1 MIRLYKKICGTLAAV
16 KLTINNFFT
25 KKSAVLKSKIKNF
38 FETIEKNIFRNKKM
52 RAILFVL
59 ASFFFIVL
67 ILRAFRPARL
77 SVRVSD
83 ALYESYKAEFEAVQ
97 SEKPSFRF
105 IKESENIRPS
115 FFGVVPV
122 TIGRISERTEV
133 PIAKEGRGENE
144 VYYLLSETELLP
156 SVKADFTSDGTAAS
170 PLLSPD
176 ASVSFSE
183 AASMPEGNRAL
194 PVDGAYAGSEGY
206 ALSVKRYAVCVS
218 YDKRYAEKFTALC
231 EALFAPKSASACKTI
246 FIASVGDIMVAR
258 GVQEILIGRPDG
270 LETVFGNTLSVLQKN
285 DITIGNLEGVVTA
298 SKNNAVKTY
307 TFRFDEKVLPHLKNA
322 GFDYLMQANNHAY
335 DFGEEGFKD
344 TLAAFEKYGI
354 PTSGAGRNADEA
366 KRFYHKTVGD
376 TTFAIIS
383 CGAFPVER
391 SGFNG
396 KTTAT
401 ATDTRA
407 GILWQSD
414 ELLESVKKEKDA
426 GAFVIVNVHGGEEYR
441 FTPTQSQRRFY
452 EALCSAGADV
462 IFGSHPHVLQ
472 SVEWYGKSLIV
483 YSLGN
488 FLFNGMEGMPGA
500 TESEIVRLG
509 IVDKRIAYCEIYKAE
524 LKGKTVTLKRRT
536 DAVK

>member
-1 MIRLYKKICGTLAAV
+1 MMYPKKI
-16 KLTINNFFT
+16 
-25 KKSAVLKSKIKNF
+25 
-38 FETIEKNIFRNKKM
+38 
-52 RAILFVL
+52 RAIFFAL
-59 ASFFFIVL
+59 ASLFFIAL
-67 ILRAFRPARL
+67 ALRAFRPARL
-77 SVRVSD
+77 FVRVSD

-105 IKESENIRPS
+105 IKESENMRPS
-115 FFGVVPV
+115 FFGAVPV

-133 PIAKEGRGENE
+133 PIAKEARSENE

-156 SVKADFTSDGTAAS
+156 SVKADFTNDGTPQAS
-170 PLLSPD
+170 LLSPD

-194 PVDGAYAGSEGY
+194 PVDGVYAGSEGY

-231 EALFAPKSASACKTI
+231 KALFAPKNASACKTI
-246 FIASVGDIMVAR
+246 FVASVGDIMVAR
-258 GVQEILIGRPDG
+258 GVQEILIDRPDG

-285 DITIGNLEGVVTA
+285 DITIGNLEGVVTS

-307 TFRFDEKVLPHLKNA
+307 TFRFDERVLPHLKDA
-322 GFDYLMQANNHAY
+322 GFDYLMQANNHSY

-366 KRFYHKTVGD
+366 KKFYHKTVGD

-414 ELLESVKKEKDA
+414 ELLESIKKEKDA

-441 FTPTQSQRRFY
+441 FTPTQSQRRLY

-462 IFGSHPHVLQ
+462 VFGSHPHVLQ

>member
-1 MIRLYKKICGTLAAV
+1 MIRFHKKQGGKFAAA
-16 KLTINNFFT
+16 KSKINNFFSA
-25 KKSAVLKSKIKNF
+25 KSAAFKSKCKNF
-38 FETIEKNIFRNKKM
+38 FALFEKNIFRSKKA
-52 RAILFVL
+52 RAI
-59 ASFFFIVL
+59 FFAFLSLCFIAVAV
-67 ILRAFRPARL
+67 RSFRPVKL
-77 SVRVSD
+77 LVRVSD

-97 SEKPSFRF
+97 SEKLSFRF
-105 IKESENIRPS
+105 IEESENMRPS
-115 FFGVVPV
+115 FFGAVPV

-133 PIAKEGRGENE
+133 PIANEKKDENE

-156 SVKADFTSDGTAAS
+156 SVKADFANDGTPQS
-170 PLLSPD
+170 SLLSPD
-176 ASVSFSE
+176 ASLSFSE

-194 PVDGAYAGSEGY
+194 PVDGVYAGSEGY

-218 YDKRYAEKFTALC
+218 YDKRYGDELAALC
-231 EALFAPKSASACKTI
+231 EAIFALKTASARKTI
-246 FIASVGDIMVAR
+246 FVASVGDIMVAR
-258 GVQEILIGRPDG
+258 GVQDILIGEADG
-270 LETVFGNTLSVLQKN
+270 LERVFGNTLQVLQKN

-307 TFRFDEKVLPHLKNA
+307 TFRFDERVLPYLKEA
-322 GFDYLMQANNHAY
+322 GFDYLMQANNHSY

-344 TLAAFEKYGI
+344 TLSALEKYGI

-366 KRFYHKTVGD
+366 KKFYHKTVGD

-414 ELLESVKKEKDA
+414 ELLESVKKEKAA

-452 EALCSAGADV
+452 EALCASGADV
-462 IFGSHPHVLQ
+462 VFGSHPHVLQ
-472 SVEWYGKSLIV
+472 SAEWYGKSLIV

-509 IVDKRIAYCEIYKAE
+509 IVDKRIVYCEIYKAE
-524 LKGKTVTLKRRT
+524 LNGKSVSLKTR
-536 DAVK
+536 AVRPK

>member
-1 MIRLYKKICGTLAAV
+1 MMYRHEKSDGKLSAV
-16 KLTINNFFT
+16 KLKINNFFAA
-25 KKSAVLKSKIKNF
+25 KNAVFKSQIGNF
-38 FETIEKNIFRNKKM
+38 FAALKKNIFRDKKM
-52 RAILFVL
+52 RAIFFTL
-59 ASFFFIVL
+59 ASLFFITL
-67 ILRAFRPARL
+67 ALRAFRPARL
-77 SVRVSD
+77 FVRVSD
-83 ALYESYKAEFEAVQ
+83 ALYESYKAEFEA
-97 SEKPSFRF
+97 KRNDKLSFRF
-105 IKESENIRPS
+105 IKESENMRLP
-115 FFGVVPV
+115 FFGAVPV
-122 TIGRISERTEV
+122 TIGRISAKTEV
-133 PIAKEGRGENE
+133 QIAKEARNENE

-156 SVKADFTSDGTAAS
+156 SVKADFASGGTAAS
-170 PLLSPD
+170 SLLSPY
-176 ASVSFSE
+176 ASVSFSD

-194 PVDGAYAGSEGY
+194 PVDGVYAGSEGY

-218 YDKRYAEKFTALC
+218 YDKRYAEKLFALC
-231 EALFAPKSASACKTI
+231 EAVFAPKSASACKTI
-246 FIASVGDIMVAR
+246 FVASVGDIMVAR
-258 GVQEILIGRPDG
+258 GVQEILIGRTDG
-270 LETVFGNTLSVLQKN
+270 LETVFGDTLSVLQKN
-285 DITIGNLEGVVTA
+285 DITIGNLEGVVTS

-307 TFRFDEKVLPHLKNA
+307 TFRFDERVLPHLKNA

-366 KRFYHKTVGD
+366 KKFYRKTVGD

-441 FTPTQSQRRFY
+441 FTPTQSQRRLY

-462 IFGSHPHVLQ
+462 VFGSHPHVLQ
-472 SVEWYGKSLIV
+472 PIEWYGKSLIV

>member
-1 MIRLYKKICGTLAAV
+1 MMYPHEKSGGKLSAV
-16 KLTINNFFT
+16 KLKINNFFAA
-25 KKSAVLKSKIKNF
+25 KNAVFKSQIGNF
-38 FETIEKNIFRNKKM
+38 FAALKKNIFRDKKK
-52 RAILFVL
+52 RVIFFTLVSL
-59 ASFFFIVL
+59 FFITL
-67 ILRAFRPARL
+67 ALRAFRPAKL
-77 SVRVSD
+77 FVRVSD
-83 ALYESYKAEFEAVQ
+83 ALYESYKAEFEARQ
-97 SEKPSFRF
+97 SEKLSFRF
-105 IKESENIRPS
+105 IKESENMRLP
-115 FFGVVPV
+115 FFGAVPV
-122 TIGRISERTEV
+122 TIGRISAKTEV
-133 PIAKEGRGENE
+133 QLAKEAQSEKE

-156 SVKADFTSDGTAAS
+156 SVKADFTSGGTAAS
-170 PLLSPD
+170 SLLSPD
-176 ASVSFSE
+176 VSVSFSD

-194 PVDGAYAGSEGY
+194 PADGVYAGSEDY
-206 ALSVKRYAVCVS
+206 PLSVKRYAVCVS
-218 YDKRYAEKFTALC
+218 YDKRYADELEKFCKAV
-231 EALFAPKSASACKTI
+231 FVPKSASSCKTL
-246 FIASVGDIMVAR
+246 FVASVGDIMVAR
-258 GVQEILIGRPDG
+258 GVQEILIGRTDG
-270 LETVFGNTLSVLQKN
+270 LETVFGDTLSVLQKN
-285 DITIGNLEGVVTA
+285 DITIGNLEGVVTS

-307 TFRFDEKVLPHLKNA
+307 TFRFDERVLPHLKEA

-354 PTSGAGRNADEA
+354 PTSGAGYNADEA
-366 KRFYHKTVGD
+366 KKFYRKTVGD

-441 FTPTQSQRRFY
+441 FTPTQSQRRLY

-472 SVEWYGKSLIV
+472 NVEWYGKSLIV

-488 FLFNGMEGMPGA
+488 FLFNGMEGMQGA
-500 TESEIVRLG
+500 TDSEIVRLG

-524 LKGKTVTLKRRT
+524 LKGKTVSLKRRADT
-536 DAVK
+536 VK

>member
-1 MIRLYKKICGTLAAV
+1 MMYSKKI
-16 KLTINNFFT
+16 
-25 KKSAVLKSKIKNF
+25 
-38 FETIEKNIFRNKKM
+38 
-52 RAILFVL
+52 RAIFFAF
-59 ASFFFIVL
+59 ASLFFIVL
-67 ILRAFRPARL
+67 ILRAFRPAMPL
-77 SVRVSD
+77 VRVSD
-83 ALYESYKAEFEAVQ
+83 ALYESYKAEFEAVR
-97 SEKPSFRF
+97 SKKPSFRF
-105 IKESENIRPS
+105 IKESENMGPS
-115 FFGVVPV
+115 FFGAVPV

-133 PIAKEGRGENE
+133 PIAKEARSENE

-156 SVKADFTSDGTAAS
+156 SVKADFASDGTPQAS
-170 PLLSPD
+170 LLSPD

-183 AASMPEGNRAL
+183 ADSMPEGNRAL
-194 PVDGAYAGSEGY
+194 PVDGVYAGSEGY

-231 EALFAPKSASACKTI
+231 KALFVPKNASACKTI
-246 FIASVGDIMVAR
+246 FVASVGDIMVAR
-258 GVQEILIGRPDG
+258 GVQEILIERPDG

-285 DITIGNLEGVVTA
+285 DITIGNLEGVVTS

-307 TFRFDEKVLPHLKNA
+307 TFRFDERVLPHLKDA
-322 GFDYLMQANNHAY
+322 GFDYLMQANNHSY

-366 KRFYHKTVGD
+366 KKFYHKTVGD

-414 ELLESVKKEKDA
+414 ELLENVKKEKDA

-441 FTPTQSQRRFY
+441 FTPTQSQRRLY

-462 IFGSHPHVLQ
+462 VFGSHPHVLQ

>member
-1 MIRLYKKICGTLAAV
+1 MMYRHEKPGGKPAAV
-16 KLTINNFFT
+16 KLKINNFFAA
-25 KKSAVLKSKIKNF
+25 KNADLKSKIDNLFSAFK
-38 FETIEKNIFRNKKM
+38 KNIFRDKKM
-52 RAILFVL
+52 RAIFFTL
-59 ASFFFIVL
+59 ASLFFITL
-67 ILRAFRPARL
+67 ALRAFRPARL
-77 SVRVSD
+77 FVRVSD
-83 ALYESYKAEFEAVQ
+83 ALYESYKAEFEARRND
-97 SEKPSFRF
+97 KLSFRF
-105 IKESENIRPS
+105 IKESENVRLP
-115 FFGVVPV
+115 FFGAVPV
-122 TIGRISERTEV
+122 TIGRISAKTEV
-133 PIAKEGRGENE
+133 QIAKEARNENE

-156 SVKADFTSDGTAAS
+156 SVKADFTSGGTAAS
-170 PLLSPD
+170 SLLSPY
-176 ASVSFSE
+176 ASVSFSD

-194 PVDGAYAGSEGY
+194 PADGVYAGNEDY
-206 ALSVKRYAVCVS
+206 PLSVKRCAVCVS
-218 YDKRYAEKFTALC
+218 YDKRYADELETFCKAVFT
-231 EALFAPKSASACKTI
+231 PKSASSCKTV
-246 FIASVGDIMVAR
+246 FVASVGDIMVAR
-258 GVQEILIGRPDG
+258 GIQEILIGRQDG
-270 LETVFGNTLSVLQKN
+270 LETVFGDTLSVLRKN
-285 DITIGNLEGVVTA
+285 DITIGNLEGVVTS

-307 TFRFDEKVLPHLKNA
+307 TFRFDERVLPHLKNA

-344 TLAAFEKYGI
+344 TLAALEKYGI

-366 KRFYHKTVGD
+366 KKFYRKTVGD

-414 ELLESVKKEKDA
+414 ELLESVKKEKNA

-441 FTPTQSQRRFY
+441 FTPTQSQRRLY

-462 IFGSHPHVLQ
+462 VFGSHPHVLQ
-472 SVEWYGKSLIV
+472 PIEWYGKSLIV

-488 FLFNGMEGMPGA
+488 FLFNGMEGMQGA